1 MTVTFP
7 LVAIVGLVVFI
18 AYRYMGLRVWH
29 ALVSLI
35 FGFLLA
41 ATSVAPE
48 IQYQAIG
55 VRACQPNTSSR
66 GTGMPAGPPV
76 RRASL
81 VNTIAIRM
89 PRPSVATA
97 R

>member
-1 MTVTFP
+1 MPSVRAAVSLSWMARKARP
-7 LVAIVGLVVFI
+7 VGLSIRFTAI
-18 AYRYMGLRVWH
+18 
-29 ALVSLI
+29 S
-35 FGFLLA
+35 A
-41 ATSVAPE
+41 AMTSVTPE

-55 VRACQPNTSSR
+55 VRARQPNSSSR
-66 GTGMPAGPPV
+66 GTGMPSGPPV
-76 RRASL
+76 KRASL